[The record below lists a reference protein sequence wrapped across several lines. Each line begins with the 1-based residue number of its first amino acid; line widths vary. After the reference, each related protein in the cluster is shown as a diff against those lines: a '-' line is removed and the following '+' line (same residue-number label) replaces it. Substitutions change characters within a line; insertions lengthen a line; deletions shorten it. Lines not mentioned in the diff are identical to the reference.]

1 MEHTKTRPETLSVT
15 ISTCRNPVCFKNAEL
30 MKLKLPGGWAL
41 QGRGDTTFGGDHV
54 PGTQWHPEAD
64 PSQDTTSP

>member
-1 MEHTKTRPETLSVT
+1 MEPTKIWPETLPVT
-15 ISTCRNPVCFKNAEL
+15 ISTCRNPVSFKNAEL

-54 PGTQWHPEAD
+54 PQSQQHAEAD
-64 PSQDTTSP
+64 PSQDTAWP